1 MGKKLII
8 KGADF
13 FVNFMNSIDNV
24 STYFVILNT
33 SDSTLGTVSGSGKYE
48 FNSVITISA
57 TPILGASFIRWSD
70 GDTNPVRQITVTKN
84 INLTAHFSAVL
95 QKYGVVTFNGTEDW
109 KFNASPEPNK
119 YGFYNCYLM
128 NPDINN
134 AKVDGRGEGGSFY
147 EATCSIPSLNRLIP
161 GDETR
166 LSTTQP
172 GFGYYM

>member
-13 FVNFMNSIDNV
+13 SVNSINSIDGV

-84 INLTAHFSAVL
+84 INLTAYFSEVS
-95 QKYGVVTFNGTEDW
+95 QKYGVITFNGTEDW
-109 KFNASPEPNK
+109 KFNANAEPNN
-119 YGFYNCYLM
+119 YGIYNCYLM

-134 AKVDGRGEGGSFY
+134 VKGDGIGSFY

-161 GDETR
+161 GNEMR
-166 LSTTQP
+166 N
-172 GFGYYM
+172 